1 MDKQQFLKFDNMNI
15 PNKMTATEAVKLI
28 KSNDR
33 VLIQGGSATP
43 QALIKAMVARA
54 PELRNVE
61 LVHLHTEGACGYT
74 APELRESFHT
84 NAFFI
89 GGNVRK
95 MVGNTVDY
103 IPVFLS
109 EIPSLFRQGY
119 MDLDVV
125 LVNVSPPDKH
135 GFCSLGVSVDIVIS
149 GIEQGKKVIA
159 QINSRM
165 PRTFGDAQIHLKH
178 FDACVEIEEEIYEM
192 SFVEPSEIEKSIGKN
207 IAEIIDD
214 GATLQMGIGGIPNAV
229 LTFLNNH
236 KNLGIH
242 TEMFSEGVIDLVRN
256 GVVNGSKKKTN
267 PYKIVS
273 GFAMGTRRLY
283 DFMDDNPEIEMNDIA
298 YVNDTSII
306 RKNPKVTAINSA
318 IEVDLTGQICAD
330 SIGQRMFSGVG
341 GQMDF
346 MRGAALSEGG
356 KPICAITSTTGKG
369 ISKITPMLKVGAGV
383 VTTRAHARFVATEYG
398 IAELFGRNL
407 KQRAQALRDIA
418 HPDHREELDKAIFDR
433 FGSSLMIK

>member
-1 MDKQQFLKFDNMNI
+1 MKI
-15 PNKMTATEAVKLI
+15 PNKMTAEQAVKLI

-43 QALIKAMVARA
+43 QALINAMVARA

-89 GGNVRK
+89 GANIRK
-95 MVGNTVDY
+95 NIGDTADY
-103 IPVFLS
+103 IPIFLS
-109 EIPSLFRQGY
+109 DIPSLFRQGY

-125 LVNVSPPDKH
+125 MVNVSPPDKH

-149 GIEQGKKVIA
+149 GVEQGKTIIA

-178 FDACVEIEEEIYEM
+178 FDACVEISEEIYEM
-192 SFVEPSEIEKSIGKN
+192 KFVEPSDIEKAIGKN
-207 IAEIIDD
+207 IAGIIDD

-229 LTFLNNH
+229 LTFLHNH
-236 KNLGIH
+236 KNLGVH
-242 TEMFSEGVIDLVRN
+242 TEMFSEGIVDLVEK
-256 GVVNGSKKKTN
+256 GIVDGSKKKTN

-369 ISKITPMLKVGAGV
+369 VSKITPVLKVGAGV

-418 HPDHREELDKAIFDR
+418 HPNHREELDEAIFER

>member
-1 MDKQQFLKFDNMNI
+1 MKI
-15 PNKMTATEAVKLI
+15 PNVMSASEAVKLI
-28 KSNDR
+28 KSGNR

-43 QALIKAMVARA
+43 QTLIKAMVERA
-54 PELRNVE
+54 PELRKVE
-61 LVHLHTEGACGYT
+61 ICHLHTEGECGYT
-74 APELRESFHT
+74 NPELRESFHT
-84 NAFFI
+84 SAFFI

-103 IPVFLS
+103 IPIFLS
-109 EIPSLFRQGY
+109 DIPSLFRDGY

-149 GIEQGKKVIA
+149 AIEKGKTVIA

-165 PRTFGDAQIHLKH
+165 PRTFGDALVHVNK
-178 FDACVEIEEEIYEM
+178 FDACVIVEEEIYEM
-192 SFVEPSEIEKSIGKN
+192 KFVAPTEQEKAIGKN
-207 IAEIIDD
+207 IAGIIED

-229 LTFLNNH
+229 LTFLHNH

-242 TEMFSEGVIDLVRN
+242 TEMFSEGIVDLVEK
-256 GVVNGSKKKTN
+256 GIVNGSQKKVN
-267 PYKIVS
+267 PYKIIS

-306 RKNPKVTAINSA
+306 RQNPKVTAINSA
-318 IEVDLTGQICAD
+318 IEIDFTGQVCAD
-330 SIGQRMFSGVG
+330 SIGTRMFSGVG

-346 MRGAALSEGG
+346 MRGAALSKGG
-356 KPICAITSTTGKG
+356 KPIIAITSTTLKG
-369 ISKITPMLKVGAGV
+369 VSKIVPALKSGAGV
-383 VTTRAHARFVATEYG
+383 VTTRAHARYVATEYG
-398 IAELFGRNL
+398 IAELFGRTL
-407 KQRAQALRDIA
+407 KQRAEALRDIA
-418 HPDHREELDKAIFDR
+418 HPDHRAELDQAIFER
-433 FGSSLMIK
+433 FGSNSVMV

>member
-1 MDKQQFLKFDNMNI
+1 MEI
-15 PNKMTATEAVKLI
+15 PNKMTAQEAVKLI

-43 QALIKAMVARA
+43 QALINAMVARA

-61 LVHLHTEGACGYT
+61 LVHLHTEGACGYI

-103 IPVFLS
+103 IPIFLS
-109 EIPSLFRQGY
+109 DIPSLFREGY

-125 LVNVSPPDKH
+125 MVNVSPPDKH

-165 PRTFGDAQIHLKH
+165 PRTFGDAQIHLKN
-178 FDACVEIEEEIYEM
+178 FDACVEISEEIYEM
-192 SFVEPSEIEKSIGKN
+192 SFVEPSDIEKAIGKN
-207 IAEIIDD
+207 IAGIIDD
-214 GATLQMGIGGIPNAV
+214 GSTLQMGIGGIPNAV
-229 LTFLNNH
+229 LTFLHNH
-236 KNLGIH
+236 KNLGVH
-242 TEMFSEGVIDLVRN
+242 TEMFSEGIVDLVEK
-256 GVVNGSKKKTN
+256 GIVNGSKKKVN

-306 RKNPKVTAINSA
+306 RQNPKVTAINSA

-330 SIGQRMFSGVG
+330 SIGTRMFSGVG

-346 MRGAALSEGG
+346 MRGAALSKGG
-356 KPICAITSTTGKG
+356 KPICAITSITGKG
-369 ISKITPMLKVGAGV
+369 VSKITPTLKVGAGV

-398 IAELFGRNL
+398 LAELFGRNL

-418 HPDHREELDKAIFDR
+418 HPDHREDLDKVIFNR

>member
-1 MDKQQFLKFDNMNI
+1 MKI
-15 PNKMTATEAVKLI
+15 PNVMTAEEAVKLI
-28 KSNDR
+28 QSGNR

-43 QALIKAMVARA
+43 QTLVKAMVERA
-54 PELRNVE
+54 PELKGVE
-61 LVHLHTEGACGYT
+61 IVHLHTEGECGYT
-74 APELRESFHT
+74 APELSESFRT

-95 MVGNTVDY
+95 MVGETVDY
-103 IPVFLS
+103 IPIFLS
-109 EIPSLFRQGY
+109 DIPSLFRQGY

-159 QINSRM
+159 QINPRM
-165 PRTFGDAQIHLKH
+165 PRTFGDALVHVNN
-178 FDACVEIEEEIYEM
+178 FDACVLVEEEIYEM
-192 SFVEPSEIEKSIGKN
+192 KFVEPTEEEKAIGKN

-229 LTFLNNH
+229 LTFLHNH
-236 KNLGIH
+236 KDLGIH
-242 TEMFSEGVIDLVRN
+242 TEMFSEGIVDLVEK
-256 GVVNGSKKKTN
+256 GVVNGSKKKLN
-267 PYKIVS
+267 PYKIIS

-298 YVNDTSII
+298 YVNDTAVI
-306 RKNPKVTAINSA
+306 RQNPKVTAINSA
-318 IEVDLTGQICAD
+318 IEIDITGQVCAD
-330 SIGQRMFSGVG
+330 SIGSRMFSGVG

-346 MRGAALSEGG
+346 MRGAALSMGG
-356 KPICAITSTTGKG
+356 KPIIAVTSTTHKG
-369 ISKITPMLKVGAGV
+369 VSKIVPMLKQGAGV

-398 IAELFGRNL
+398 VAELFGRNL
-407 KQRAQALRDIA
+407 KQRAQSLRDVA
-418 HPDHREELDKAIFDR
+418 HPDHREDLDKAIFER
-433 FGSSLMIK
+433 FGSSLMVK